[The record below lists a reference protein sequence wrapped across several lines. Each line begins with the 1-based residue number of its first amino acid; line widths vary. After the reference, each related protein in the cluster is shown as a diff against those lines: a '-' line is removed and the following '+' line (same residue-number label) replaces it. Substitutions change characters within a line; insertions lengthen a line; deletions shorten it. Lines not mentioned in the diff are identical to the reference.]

1 MVRFLFVSL
10 CIINFI
16 ALHSFFFF
24 SARLPL
30 HSPSWPEQHVSS
42 MVLKCRNKHR
52 NFASWGKQFMEG
64 TKCLIS
70 WLVISA
76 GRAST
81 LWPCAQ
87 SNRASL
93 LSSFFPDF
101 SFSPPASARRCSSIC
116 HPCSPVT
123 LPLSFSKSSA

>member
-1 MVRFLFVSL
+1 MVCFLFVSS

-30 HSPSWPEQHVSS
+30 HSPSWPEQHVSN

-52 NFASWGKQFMEG
+52 NFASWGKRFMER

-76 GRAST
+76 GRGST

-87 SNRASL
+87 RNRASL
-93 LSSFFPDF
+93 LTNRASLLTLPFFLTFLFPLLLLQGVA
-101 SFSPPASARRCSSIC
+101 PASA
-116 HPCSPVT
+116 T
-123 LPLSFSKSSA
+123 LVLL